1 MDSLFILKKT
11 VSFFVE
17 PYGLVILFFF
27 VGLYFLYKSRFTK
40 AKIFLS
46 FSFVLLFLFS
56 YPPFSNL
63 LVENLE
69 DVYGKFETTDANI
82 SYIHV
87 LGNGNNDDT
96 TQPLSSMIGNTSL
109 KRVVEGVL
117 LQKKYSNAKLILTG
131 YSSDSNISCAEINSQ
146 MVLALGVA
154 KTDIIINPKPK
165 DTKEE
170 AIFAKSIV
178 GDKPFILVTSATH
191 MLRAVKLFRD
201 NGLNPIPAPT
211 DFKKQNI
218 KSFWMKPDIESFENS
233 QVAMHEYIGLMWTI
247 LAH

>member
-1 MDSLFILKKT
+1 MDTLFILKKT

-17 PYGLVILFFF
+17 PFGFVLFLFLL
-27 VGLYFLYKSRFTK
+27 GLYYLYRSRFTK
-40 AKIFLS
+40 AKLFLS
-46 FSFVLLFLFS
+46 FSFVLLLLFS

-69 DVYGKFETTDANI
+69 DVYGKFEPTDANI

-87 LGNGNNDDT
+87 LGNANNDDT

-117 LQKKYSNAKLILTG
+117 LQKKYPNAKLILTG

-146 MVLALGVA
+146 MALVLGVP
-154 KTDIIINPKPK
+154 KSDIIINPNPK

-170 AIFAKSIV
+170 ALFTKSIV

-201 NGLNPIPAPT
+201 KGLNPIPAPT

-218 KSFWMKPDIESFENS
+218 KSFWLKPDIESFENS

>member
-1 MDSLFILKKT
+1 MDTLFILKKT

-17 PYGLVILFFF
+17 PFGFVLFLFLL
-27 VGLYFLYKSRFTK
+27 GLYYLYRSRFTK

-69 DVYGKFETTDANI
+69 EIYPKFDSTDTNI

-96 TQPLSSMIGNTSL
+96 TQPLSSMIGDTSL

-117 LQKKYSNAKLILTG
+117 LQKNHPTAKLIFTG
-131 YSSDSNISCAEINSQ
+131 YKGDMTLANSDVNAKMALS
-146 MVLALGVA
+146 LGVPT
-154 KTDIIINPKPK
+154 KDIIMNSKAQ

-170 AIFAKSIV
+170 ALFAKSVV
-178 GDKPFILVTSATH
+178 GKKPFILVTSATH

-218 KSFWMKPDIESFENS
+218 RSFWMKPDIKSFENS
-233 QVAMHEYIGLMWTI
+233 QVSMHEYIGLMWTI
-247 LAH
+247 LVH